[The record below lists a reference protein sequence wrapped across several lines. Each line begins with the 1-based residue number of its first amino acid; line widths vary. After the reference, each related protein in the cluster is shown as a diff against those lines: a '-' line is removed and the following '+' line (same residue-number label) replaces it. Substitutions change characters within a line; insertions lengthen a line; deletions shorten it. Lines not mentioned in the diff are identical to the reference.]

1 MRFGQYAVID
11 EVTHHFEKEPAWWW
25 KIKAATSGNELSI
38 SKFLVQG
45 RTEMGVDGM
54 RREYPPT
61 NAEVMHREIA
71 LLFAGTNIPTSERSV
86 EEGGD
91 PVLKP
96 GAAPEQVE
104 AVLRMM
110 PHAMVLEIWDAVG
123 DAVIGWG
130 PLRPKKR
137 EPQSPIETGEIP
149 ILSDGA
155 ETPQISS
162 ES

>member
-1 MRFGQYAVID
+1 MRFGQYAIID

-25 KIKAATSGNELSI
+25 KIKAPTSGNELAI

-45 RTEMGVDGM
+45 RAEMGLDGV

-71 LLFAGTNIPTSERSV
+71 LLFAGSNLPMSEKPV
-86 EEGGD
+86 EEGGE

-96 GAAPEQVE
+96 GASPEQVE
-104 AVLRMM
+104 AVLRQM

-123 DAVIGWG
+123 AAVVGWG
-130 PLRPKKR
+130 PYRPKAR
-137 EPQSPIETGEIP
+137 EAQSPG
-149 ILSDGA
+149 GA
-155 ETPQISS
+155 EETQTPSAGPETPPSS
-162 ES
+162 SQR